1 MYVLLH
7 VSTAAFVPMTTAAF
21 LLGDATATQSFLNDD
36 AVATKS
42 FTTVVALASAI
53 DSGAIKKSTSI
64 LSTSSNL
71 SKPLNMSSV
80 PNDDEL
86 TPPVNDHSF

>member
-7 VSTAAFVPMTTAAF
+7 ASTAAFVPNVIAAF

-42 FTTVVALASAI
+42 FTTVVASHLR
-53 DSGAIKKSTSI
+53 
-64 LSTSSNL
+64 
-71 SKPLNMSSV
+71 
-80 PNDDEL
+80 
-86 TPPVNDHSF
+86 

>member
-64 LSTSSNL
+64 LSISSNL
-71 SKPLNMSSV
+71 SKPL
-80 PNDDEL
+80 
-86 TPPVNDHSF
+86 